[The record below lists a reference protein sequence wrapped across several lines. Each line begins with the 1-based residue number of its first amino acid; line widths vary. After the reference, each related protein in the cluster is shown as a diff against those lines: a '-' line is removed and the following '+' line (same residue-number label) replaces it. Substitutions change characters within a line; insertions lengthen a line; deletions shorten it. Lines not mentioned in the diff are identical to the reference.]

1 MNFDNVIGVRKDKTI
16 YRDNGKC
23 IKVFN
28 NEYSEEDV
36 LNEALNQARIEHTGL
51 NIPKVLEVTRI
62 GDKWAIVS
70 EFISGKTLAQLMEEE
85 PDKKDFY
92 FEMFVDLQILV
103 QSKSC
108 PRLNRLNDKMD
119 MKISMTDLD
128 AVTRYDLHARLE
140 NIPRHN
146 KVCHG
151 DFNPSNVILTEE
163 GTPYIIDW
171 SHVTQGNAAADVAR
185 TYLLF
190 VLKDEKETAEKYLTM
205 FCEKT
210 NTEKEYVLKWLP
222 IVAASQ
228 SVKGNEKERE
238 LLLSMVKDPQY

>member
-70 EFISGKTLAQLMEEE
+70 EFINGKTLAQLMEEE

-103 QSKSC
+103 QSKTC

-140 NIPRHN
+140 NISRHN

-163 GTPYIIDW
+163 GTPYILDW

>member
-70 EFISGKTLAQLMEEE
+70 EFIDGKTLAQLMEEE

-103 QSKSC
+103 QSKTC

-140 NIPRHN
+140 NISRHN

-163 GTPYIIDW
+163 GIPYILDW

>member
-62 GDKWAIVS
+62 GEKWAIVS
-70 EFISGKTLAQLMEEE
+70 EFIDGKTLAQLMEEE

-119 MKISMTDLD
+119 MKISMTNLD

-163 GTPYIIDW
+163 GIPYIIDW